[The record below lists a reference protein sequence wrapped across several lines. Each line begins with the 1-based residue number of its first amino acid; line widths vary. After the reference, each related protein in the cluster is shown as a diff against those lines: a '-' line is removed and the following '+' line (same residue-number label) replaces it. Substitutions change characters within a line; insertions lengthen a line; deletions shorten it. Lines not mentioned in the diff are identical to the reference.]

1 MNNRKPMIAMMLA
14 LVLILLAAA
23 TLAEGSA
30 LPAYVYPFADED
42 PVGAA
47 VVDYMLNNDFGFT
60 IEEGGVLIP
69 TPVILKEETNEDK
82 TEATVYGNFWIFA
95 YKADGKILKV
105 TAGGECPGIM
115 KLEKKDG
122 AWKVASFESAGDG
135 EQYSEDI
142 VRFANGDKELEEM
155 YFRSSGAAEDSILDQ
170 YQRVAVVEYVK
181 ANQLDI
187 EAYQDYGSDPVSVT
201 D

>member
-1 MNNRKPMIAMMLA
+1 LNNRKPMIAMMLA
-14 LVLILLAAA
+14 LVLVLLAAA
-23 TLAEGSA
+23 TLAEGTA

-69 TPVILKEETNEDK
+69 TPVIL
-82 TEATVYGNFWIFA
+82 
-95 YKADGKILKV
+95 
-105 TAGGECPGIM
+105 
-115 KLEKKDG
+115 
-122 AWKVASFESAGDG
+122 
-135 EQYSEDI
+135 
-142 VRFANGDKELEEM
+142 
-155 YFRSSGAAEDSILDQ
+155 DQ